1 MEQINIGLVGFGTVG
16 QALYEVVSSARNAHA
31 AVKRICVRSLDKPR
45 KVQVP
50 AELLTTDAD
59 DIVNDPDISLV
70 VEVIDNPEAAY
81 RIACDALRAGK
92 DVVSGNKAMIAR
104 HLPEHRAA
112 AGHGPR
118 PALRRLVVRLNPRDT
133 QPGGI
138 LRQRP
143 AAGGKGHS

>member
-50 AELLTTDAD
+50 AELLTTDAA

-70 VEVIDNPEAAY
+70 VEVIDDPEAD
-81 RIACDALRAGK
+81 RK
-92 DVVSGNKAMIAR
+92 SVV
-104 HLPEHRAA
+104 
-112 AGHGPR
+112 
-118 PALRRLVVRLNPRDT
+118 
-133 QPGGI
+133 
-138 LRQRP
+138 
-143 AAGGKGHS
+143 